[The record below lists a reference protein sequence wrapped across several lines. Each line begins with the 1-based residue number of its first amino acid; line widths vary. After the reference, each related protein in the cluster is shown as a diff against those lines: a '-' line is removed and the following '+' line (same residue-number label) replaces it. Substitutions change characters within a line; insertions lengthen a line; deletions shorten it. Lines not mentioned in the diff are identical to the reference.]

1 MIIDGLLFILSTAH
15 TDYNLKPHDI
25 SIFGGTQL
33 LCLCHS
39 CSWHLIQSHHEEMSE
54 IIWYTNTKICKYF
67 KKNWTSM
74 NIKILNI
81 VEETKLLPRQ
91 VLTRAIERDLCKNR
105 TKINHNKICS
115 LWCIGKFPK
124 HNIQSRT
131 FIYFSDKHLASPYVL
146 CLGEH
151 GTCRL
156 GNIFLQ
162 AHFISSIKHISID
175 FYVLFCSVP
184 LPFE

>member
-1 MIIDGLLFILSTAH
+1 MVCYLYWVQHTLITTSWYLDIWRNTTAVFMSLLLMTLDPVS
-15 TDYNLKPHDI
+15 
-25 SIFGGTQL
+25 SGGNVRNY
-33 LCLCHS
+33 
-39 CSWHLIQSHHEEMSE
+39 LIHE
-54 IIWYTNTKICKYF
+54 YTKICKYF